1 MKKRRLGRK
10 GIKLRNRLILVT
22 ISLIMLI
29 VVLNLNLKEN
39 KQIKYEKQTRSLI
52 NAQEEIL
59 NNTEGTTYY
68 IADNGTSVDGTDINN
83 PMSLAIANSKT
94 YVKDDKILFKSGDT
108 FYGSINF
115 EVQTSEDEYIYIGA
129 YGEGEKPIISG
140 ANILIDSQA
149 WTLEEGLYKLDLCNR
164 NNFEGIAKTSGD
176 FCNIGFLIDENGNIY
191 GNRKKAK
198 DLIEN
203 EFEFYCEDRYIYI
216 KCSGNPSERLGK
228 IILAP
233 RNYLVNLSSN
243 TIMENLNIQ
252 NTGAHGI
259 VKKTVVT
266 ENVLIK
272 NCIIQN
278 IGGSVM
284 LMDSFTRYGN
294 AIEFWNQADNV
305 IVENCVIR
313 NTYDAGFTFQGSS
326 VTTGFSNIKAQ
337 NNIFIN
343 CTYPVEIFCRND
355 KLGNDAITVGIEYC
369 TIENNISINQG
380 IGWGYEVRPDKD
392 PAAELVIWD
401 LPKGK
406 TTLTVQNNKYF
417 NPRRIYYV
425 WPYENTLTPFKE
437 NVVSDNNFLYL
448 NENTYLQNKNGNYEE
463 RQILSDYNK
472 DKMSTFRLS
481 TTQELNKINKETIL
495 TSNNYTE
502 IKTYYETL
510 EKDFTYTD
518 AITPIQQKYTQ
529 FKQQNQTTI
538 KEAGLTTKITQLE
551 TYLQQANSTNTTQT
565 NLTQQINQTYELG
578 TTILT
583 TYLNNNLNITEDEL
597 LSLLQQ
603 INEIGKTYNTLYS
616 LLQTQETTDFTNIQN
631 KITETEQII
640 ERYQTIGLTQ
650 VTTLINDTKTTL
662 QSQLQDTIKSTSA
675 TYLID
680 WAQKLLDIDIINYI
694 NQNPPDLTYSTT
706 SPTNKDVV
714 ATITTNYY
722 IEITN
727 NNNSPTHTFTKNGSF
742 TFEYTVRNKK
752 YTVTA
757 MVTNIDKT
765 PPTITGVEENQLY
778 YIEQEITP
786 KITDTNLKEATLY
799 INGVQ
804 IDYKIGQPLIVEGL
818 YKIIATDE
826 AGNTTTVQFQV
837 MEKPEE
843 KYIMQENSIQNI
855 KYNTTKT
862 KFDTK
867 VKLQE
872 TYTIERKKDNE
883 TIQLETTDTI
893 ASGDILTT
901 TSGKK
906 YTLIVA
912 GDLTKDGQVDI
923 QDFVRM
929 RRYLLG
935 LRQLDE
941 VETLASDANTDSK
954 DLSISD
960 YIRIRILILNQMAE
974 T

>member
-1 MKKRRLGRK
+1 M
-10 GIKLRNRLILVT
+10 
-22 ISLIMLI
+22 
-29 VVLNLNLKEN
+29 
-39 KQIKYEKQTRSLI
+39 
-52 NAQEEIL
+52 
-59 NNTEGTTYY
+59 
-68 IADNGTSVDGTDINN
+68 
-83 PMSLAIANSKT
+83 
-94 YVKDDKILFKSGDT
+94 
-108 FYGSINF
+108 
-115 EVQTSEDEYIYIGA
+115 
-129 YGEGEKPIISG
+129 
-140 ANILIDSQA
+140 
-149 WTLEEGLYKLDLCNR
+149 
-164 NNFEGIAKTSGD
+164 
-176 FCNIGFLIDENGNIY
+176 
-191 GNRKKAK
+191 
-198 DLIEN
+198 
-203 EFEFYCEDRYIYI
+203 
-216 KCSGNPSERLGK
+216 
-228 IILAP
+228 
-233 RNYLVNLSSN
+233 
-243 TIMENLNIQ
+243 
-252 NTGAHGI
+252 
-259 VKKTVVT
+259 
-266 ENVLIK
+266 
-272 NCIIQN
+272 
-278 IGGSVM
+278 
-284 LMDSFTRYGN
+284 
-294 AIEFWNQADNV
+294 
-305 IVENCVIR
+305 
-313 NTYDAGFTFQGSS
+313 
-326 VTTGFSNIKAQ
+326 
-337 NNIFIN
+337 
-343 CTYPVEIFCRND
+343 
-355 KLGNDAITVGIEYC
+355 
-369 TIENNISINQG
+369 
-380 IGWGYEVRPDKD
+380 
-392 PAAELVIWD
+392 
-401 LPKGK
+401 
-406 TTLTVQNNKYF
+406 TVQNNKYF

-448 NENTYLQNKNGNYEE
+448 NENTYLQNNNGNYNE
-463 RQILSDYNK
+463 RQILSDYSK
-472 DKMSTFRLS
+472 DQMSTFRIS
-481 TTQELNKINKETIL
+481 TTQDLNKINNEKIL

-510 EKDFTYTD
+510 EVDFAYTD
-518 AITPIQQKYTQ
+518 AINPIQQKYTQ

-538 KEAGLTTKITQLE
+538 KEAGLTTKITELE
-551 TYLQQANSTNTTQT
+551 TYLQQANSTNTTQA
-565 NLTQQINQTYELG
+565 NLTQQIKQTYELG

-603 INEIGKTYNTLYS
+603 INEIGQTYNTLYN

-640 ERYQTIGLTQ
+640 AQYQTIDLTQ
-650 VTTLINDTKTTL
+650 VTTLTNNSKTTL
-662 QSQLQDTIKSTSA
+662 QSELQDTIKSTSA

-706 SPTNKDVV
+706 SPTNKDVTV
-714 ATITTNYY
+714 TINTNYY
-722 IEITN
+722 IQITN
-727 NNNSPTHTFTKNGSF
+727 NNSSPTYTFTKNGSF
-742 TFEYTVRNKK
+742 TFQYTVRNKS

-757 MVTNIDKT
+757 MVNNIDKT

-778 YIEQEITP
+778 YIEQEIIP
-786 KITDTNLKEATLY
+786 KITDTNLKEVTLY

-883 TIQLETTDTI
+883 TIQLEKTDTI

-941 VETLASDANTDSK
+941 IETLAADTNVDSE

-960 YIRIRILILNQMAE
+960 YIRLRIFILNQLV
-974 T
+974 